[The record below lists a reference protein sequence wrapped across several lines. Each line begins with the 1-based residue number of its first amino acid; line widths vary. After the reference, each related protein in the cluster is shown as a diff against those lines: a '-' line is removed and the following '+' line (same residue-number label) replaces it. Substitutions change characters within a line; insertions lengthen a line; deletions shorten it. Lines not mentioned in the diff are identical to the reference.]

1 MFDFNYF
8 FLYIIIPALVH
19 FLLLKSLNELGK
31 YPAPLLRSKNPR
43 KEVIEVV
50 IYTLIVI
57 SYLTINIFVLNRFRD
72 SFYIALGFSTI
83 IYLLIPLTYAR
94 YKDHWTSKDLS
105 ITSKVKSRWIVIV
118 SIIFHIFFGFKNT
131 LTAEIS
137 WYLLL
142 IYFYS
147 NAFLEEFLFRGV
159 IQTKLER
166 AIGQKKPI
174 IYQGFL
180 FMSIHIPVNS
190 FQFFLDGNSL
200 RFISAFGFQ
209 LINGIIFGLI
219 FLKTRNI
226 WISVICHYLNNWF
239 GAIIT
244 LFL

>member
-1 MFDFNYF
+1 MDFNYL
-8 FLYIIIPALVH
+8 FLFILIPALVH
-19 FLLLKSLNELGK
+19 ILLLNFLVKCGK
-31 YPAPLLRSKNPR
+31 YPSILPRSENPR
-43 KEVIEVV
+43 KEYIEAV

-57 SYLTINIFVLNRFRD
+57 LYLAINIFVLYGFSD
-72 SFYIALGFSTI
+72 SFYIALGFSTVI
-83 IYLLIPLTYAR
+83 FLLIPLIYVLYR
-94 YKDHWTSKDLS
+94 DHWTSKDLGIS
-105 ITSKVKSRWIVIV
+105 YKVKSRWVVIA
-118 SIIFHIFFGFKNT
+118 SIIIYTYFGFTNT

-159 IQTKLER
+159 IQSKLER
-166 AIGQKKPI
+166 AIGQKKAI
-174 IYQGFL
+174 IFQALL

-190 FQFFLDGNSL
+190 FHFFLDSD
-200 RFISAFGFQ
+200 FIRLFSAFGFQ
-209 LINGIIFGLI
+209 LINGIIFGMI

-226 WISVICHYLNNWF
+226 WISVICHYLSNWF

>member
-1 MFDFNYF
+1 MDFNYL
-8 FLYIIIPALVH
+8 FLFIIIPALVH
-19 FLLLKSLNELGK
+19 ILLLKSLRNLGE
-31 YPAPLLRSKNPR
+31 YPLPLPRSENPR
-43 KEVIEVV
+43 KEVIEAV

-57 SYLTINIFVLNRFRD
+57 LYLTINIFVLYRFSD

-83 IYLLIPLTYAR
+83 IYLLIPLMYAHYR
-94 YKDHWTSKDLS
+94 DHWTSKDLGIS
-105 ITSKVKSRWIVIV
+105 SKVKSRWVVIV
-118 SIIFHIFFGFKNT
+118 CIIFYIFFGFKNT
-131 LTAEIS
+131 LTVEIS

-142 IYFYS
+142 IYYYS

-159 IQTKLER
+159 IQSKLER
-166 AIGQKKPI
+166 AIGQKKAI
-174 IYQGFL
+174 IFQGFL
-180 FMSIHIPVNS
+180 FMSIHIPVNI
-190 FQFFLDGNSL
+190 FHFFLDGNSL